1 MEWNQFLL
9 CDAADL
15 MKEVEDKSVDLVFSS
30 LPDIS
35 QTHFEKDT
43 VSYKEFQT
51 NVMKEFARMVKDDGF
66 VVVSQTDRKING
78 EILANH
84 ITYSNALSE
93 CGMKMKDY
101 KIVVR
106 NEPVDKRDMYYF
118 NYQQCVIFTRN
129 GTIKRSGDF
138 LKNILIYNTE
148 RIGNIKGALNSF
160 MWPEPFCHMIIDRLT
175 KEGDKV
181 LDPFA
186 ASGISLQVA
195 KEMNR
200 KYLGCELSKEVYD
213 NSLFNLSTLDIMGM
227 TEDQFQLMG
236 TYTRH

>member
-9 CDAADL
+9 CDASDL
-15 MKEVEDKSVDLVFSS
+15 MQEVEDKSVDLIFSS

-35 QTHFEKDT
+35 QTHYNTDT
-43 VSYKEFQT
+43 VSYKEFQA
-51 NVMKEFARMVKDDGF
+51 NVMKQFARMVKDDGF

-84 ITYSNALSE
+84 ITYSNALSD

-106 NEPVDKRDMYYF
+106 NVPVDKRDMYYF
-118 NYQQCVIFTRN
+118 NYQQCVIFTRK

-160 MWPEPFCHMIIDRLT
+160 MWPEPFCRMIIDKLT
-175 KEGDKV
+175 VEGEKV

-200 KYLGCELSKEVYD
+200 QYLGCEISKEVYD
-213 NSLFNLSTLDIMGM
+213 NSIMK
-227 TEDQFQLMG
+227 TSII
-236 TYTRH
+236 

>member
-1 MEWNQFLL
+1 MQ
-9 CDAADL
+9 
-15 MKEVEDKSVDLVFSS
+15 EVEDKSVDLVFSS

-35 QTHFEKDT
+35 QTDFSNNITH
-43 VSYKEFQT
+43 YKMFQRS
-51 NVMKEFARMVKDDGF
+51 VMQQFARMVKDDGF

-84 ITYSNALSE
+84 ITYSNTLSE

-118 NYQQCVIFTRN
+118 NYQQCVIFTRK

-138 LKNILIYNTE
+138 LKNILIYNTD

-160 MWPEPFCHMIIDRLT
+160 MWPEPFCKLIIDKLT
-175 KEGDKV
+175 KEEDKV

-186 ASGISLQVA
+186 ASGIALQVA

-200 KYLGCELSKEVYD
+200 QYLGCEINKEVFD
-213 NSLFNLSTLDIMGM
+213 NAIMN
-227 TEDQFQLMG
+227 TSIF
-236 TYTRH
+236 

>member
-9 CDAADL
+9 CDASDL
-15 MKEVEDKSVDLVFSS
+15 MQEVEDKSVDLIFSS

-35 QTHFEKDT
+35 QTHYNTDT
-43 VSYKEFQT
+43 VSYKEFQA
-51 NVMKEFARMVKDDGF
+51 NVMKQFARMVKDDGF

-106 NEPVDKRDMYYF
+106 NVPVDKRDMYYF
-118 NYQQCVIFTRN
+118 NYQQCVIFTRK

-160 MWPEPFCHMIIDRLT
+160 MWPEPFCRMIIDKLT
-175 KEGDKV
+175 VEGEKV

-200 KYLGCELSKEVYD
+200 QYLGCEISKEVYD
-213 NSLFNLSTLDIMGM
+213 NSIMK
-227 TEDQFQLMG
+227 TSLI
-236 TYTRH
+236 

>member
-9 CDAADL
+9 CDASDL
-15 MKEVEDKSVDLVFSS
+15 MQEVEDKSVDLIFSS

-35 QTHFEKDT
+35 QTHYNTDT
-43 VSYKEFQT
+43 VSYKEFQA
-51 NVMKEFARMVKDDGF
+51 NVMKQFARMVKDDGF

-84 ITYSNALSE
+84 ITYSNALSD

-118 NYQQCVIFTRN
+118 NYQQCVIFTRK

-160 MWPEPFCHMIIDRLT
+160 MWPEPFCRMIIDKLT
-175 KEGDKV
+175 VEGEKV

-186 ASGISLQVA
+186 ASGIALQVA

-213 NSLFNLSTLDIMGM
+213 NSIMK
-227 TEDQFQLMG
+227 TSLV
-236 TYTRH
+236 

>member
-1 MEWNQFLL
+1 MEWNQFLR
-9 CDAADL
+9 CDATDL
-15 MKEVEDKSVDLVFSS
+15 MREVEDKSVDLIFSS

-35 QTHFEKDT
+35 QTHYNTDT
-43 VSYKEFQT
+43 VSYKEFQA
-51 NVMKEFARMVKDDGF
+51 NVMKQFARMVKDDGF

-106 NEPVDKRDMYYF
+106 NVPVDKRDMYYF
-118 NYQQCVIFTRN
+118 NYQQCVIFTRK

-160 MWPEPFCHMIIDRLT
+160 MWPEPFCRMIIDKLT
-175 KEGDKV
+175 VEGEKV

-200 KYLGCELSKEVYD
+200 QYLGCEISKEVYD
-213 NSLFNLSTLDIMGM
+213 NSIMK
-227 TEDQFQLMG
+227 TSLI
-236 TYTRH
+236 